1 MKHLLIILSLCFSLN
16 SAFTQTYYKA
26 SVTEMFVYSDK
37 TEQWELYKKNSDVD
51 IIIILEDQFVS
62 IQANSPTMFKIYEST
77 KQSLNTEKLQGYR
90 YEARDLKKDVMVKV
104 DVLKSKNDSGVAL
117 LSVVNQEEGY
127 NLRYYLITK

>member
-1 MKHLLIILSLCFSLN
+1 
-16 SAFTQTYYKA
+16 
-26 SVTEMFVYSDK
+26 MFVYSDK